1 MCSVGRPDSGVAQ
14 DVRGRGVVVVRKLEV
29 GQYMC
34 AGGLDDLVNYQSG
47 SWKRNSLTYFV
58 SS

>member
-1 MCSVGRPDSGVAQ
+1 MCSVGKPDSVVAQ
-14 DVRGRGVVVVRKLEV
+14 DVRGRGVVVERKLEV

-34 AGGLDDLVNYQSG
+34 VGGLDDLVNYQSG
-47 SWKRNSLTYFV
+47 NWKGNPRTYFV